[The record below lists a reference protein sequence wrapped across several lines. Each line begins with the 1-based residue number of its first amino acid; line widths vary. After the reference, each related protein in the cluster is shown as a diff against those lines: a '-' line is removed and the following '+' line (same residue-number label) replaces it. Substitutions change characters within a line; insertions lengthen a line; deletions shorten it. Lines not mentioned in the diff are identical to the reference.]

1 VPNPLL
7 AQLENLTNRLPG
19 LSKFLKGS
27 ASSIGL
33 DVGSA
38 SVKGV
43 KLVRTSQGPKVV
55 QWGRALFLP
64 GADRTQRVQQIRS
77 LLKALDS
84 HGAAIVTAV
93 GGPGTI
99 VRSVPMPKM
108 SPQEL
113 KTALSFE
120 AEKHIPFKLDEVFLD
135 APILGELPNNRQEVL
150 LVAAR
155 KDLVSV
161 HLELLTLAEI
171 SPQVV
176 DLEPV
181 ALANAWEVSHPD
193 LDSQTIGLV
202 HVGGRGTILNF
213 LSGAKLQFTRE
224 IPLGGESFTQALAEG
239 LKMDVSEAEKLK
251 CEPGGRADEV
261 RTAIQPSLE
270 KWLTQCRASF
280 DFYENQF
287 GGRVGRLALSG
298 GSANLSGFKEWI
310 QETIG
315 LPTEIWNPMA
325 GLKVTP
331 NDPPVAA
338 EGVTLGVALGCALRG
353 IAS

>member
-1 VPNPLL
+1 M
-7 AQLENLTNRLPG
+7 
-19 LSKFLKGS
+19 
-27 ASSIGL
+27 

-43 KLVRTSQGPKVV
+43 KLLRTSQGPKIL
-55 QWGRALFLP
+55 QWGRMLFLP
-64 GADRTQRVQQIRS
+64 GADRAQRVQQIRS

-84 HGAAIVTAV
+84 HGTAIVTAV
-93 GGPGTI
+93 GGPGTV
-99 VRSVPMPKM
+99 VRPVPMPKM
-108 SPQEL
+108 SAQEL

-135 APILGELPNNRQEVL
+135 APILSDLPNNRQEIL

-155 KDLVSV
+155 KDLVNA
-161 HLELLTLAEI
+161 HLELLTAAEAAA
-171 SPQVV
+171 QVV

-181 ALANAWEVSHPD
+181 ALANAWEVSHPEVG
-193 LDSQTIGLV
+193 SQAVGLV
-202 HVGGRGTILNF
+202 HIGGRGTILNF
-213 LSGAKLQFTRE
+213 FSGIRLRFTRE
-224 IPLGGESFTQALAEG
+224 IPYGGESFTQALAEG

-251 CEPGGRADEV
+251 CEPGERTQEV
-261 RTAIQPSLE
+261 RSAIQPGME

-287 GGRVGRLALSG
+287 GSRVERLALSG
-298 GSANLSGFKEWI
+298 GSAGLSGFQEWI
-310 QETIG
+310 QETAG
-315 LPTEIWNPMA
+315 LPTEIWNPTA
-325 GLKVTP
+325 GLKGDP
-331 NDPPVAA
+331 HGPPVGP